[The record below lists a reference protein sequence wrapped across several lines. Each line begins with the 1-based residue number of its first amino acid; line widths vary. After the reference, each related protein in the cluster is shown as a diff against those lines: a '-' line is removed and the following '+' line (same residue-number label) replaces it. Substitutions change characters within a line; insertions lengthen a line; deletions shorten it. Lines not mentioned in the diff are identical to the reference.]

1 MLCCYDIVFGATLA
15 SMFFDSFCLSCYV
28 GSGKKK
34 PIVAGASVS
43 ILLLRS
49 AMYGSGSA
57 PPLRRIIG
65 KRSVISPL
73 LDGGGAVYGIVTTY
87 TDLCDCLNCEHCCI
101 HSYNPFTHFC

>member
-1 MLCCYDIVFGATLA
+1 VRLWPPSFLIHFVCPATL
-15 SMFFDSFCLSCYV
+15 DQE
-28 GSGKKK
+28 KKK
-34 PIVAGASVS
+34 PIVAGASVT
-43 ILLLRS
+43 ILFPRS